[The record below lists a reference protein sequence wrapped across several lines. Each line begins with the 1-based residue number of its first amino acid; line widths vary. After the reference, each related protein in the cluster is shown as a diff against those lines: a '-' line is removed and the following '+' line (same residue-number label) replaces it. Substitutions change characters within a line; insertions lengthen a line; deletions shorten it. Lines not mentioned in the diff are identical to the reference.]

1 MHLLRLCL
9 LLSALALL
17 GGCNPWSTRCETL
30 CSSLIDD
37 CGFGAWS
44 STEQCRSGCIE
55 DMYRRSDAKDLF
67 ACYESAVA
75 APNDEEAARRVTR
88 AQAAGLFDSAIAE
101 GTWDEAAEVTRAKD
115 LGTCDLFAFVQCKV
129 EAVQVVPQAP
139 LVGE

>member
-1 MHLLRLCL
+1 
-9 LLSALALL
+9 
-17 GGCNPWSTRCETL
+17 
-30 CSSLIDD
+30 
-37 CGFGAWS
+37 
-44 STEQCRSGCIE
+44 
-55 DMYRRSDAKDLF
+55 MYRRSDAKDLF

>member
-1 MHLLRLCL
+1 MHPLRLFLVLCIF
-9 LLSALALL
+9 ALL

-75 APNDEEAARRVTR
+75 EPDAAEAAQRVAR
-88 AQAAGLFDSAIAE
+88 AQKAGLFDEAIAA
-101 GTWDEAAEVTRAKD
+101 GTWDEASELTRATA
-115 LGTCDLFAFVQCKV
+115 LGTCDLFSFVQCKV
-129 EAVQVVPQAP
+129 EAVQVVPKAP
-139 LVGE
+139 LVGD